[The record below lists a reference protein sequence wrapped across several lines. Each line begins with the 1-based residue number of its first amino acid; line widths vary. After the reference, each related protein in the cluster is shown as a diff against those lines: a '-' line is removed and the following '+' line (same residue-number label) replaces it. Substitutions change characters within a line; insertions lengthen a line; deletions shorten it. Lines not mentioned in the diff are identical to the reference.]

1 MIDPTFW
8 RRAGPALGLAS
19 TLTGSIVA
27 GGLLGA
33 GLDHLLGTR
42 HLLTGLVAML
52 GLAAGMLQVVRVAS
66 KTLPGSPDDPP
77 SRPGP

>member
-19 TLTGSIVA
+19 TLTGSLVA

-33 GLDHLLGTR
+33 GLDHLLGSR
-42 HLLTGLVAML
+42 PLLTGVGAVLGLVA
-52 GLAAGMLQVVRVAS
+52 GLVQVVRALGA
-66 KTLPGSPDDPP
+66 TLPDSTDDPP
-77 SRPGP
+77 TRPGP